1 MRQQVSHQPCQRKDG
16 DTDTQQYGEEET
28 AVDVAPEFPEFEPAE
43 QFQRSRI
50 KTFDRLDQFA
60 VNSRNKGDRPARYS
74 RDNIPIAQPFSANS
88 TYLNIIRSNKKLGN
102 SSFNVPFD
110 NSERCLFAV
119 PGCIG
124 NAPAHRSL
132 PGKDL
137 RRFTPK
143 EVH

>member
-16 DTDTQQYGEEET
+16 DTDTLQYGEEET

-74 RDNIPIAQPFSANS
+74 RDNIRHSHCAAFQ
-88 TYLNIIRSNKKLGN
+88 RQQH
-102 SSFNVPFD
+102 V
-110 NSERCLFAV
+110 SEHNPL
-119 PGCIG
+119 
-124 NAPAHRSL
+124 
-132 PGKDL
+132 
-137 RRFTPK
+137 
-143 EVH
+143 

>member
-16 DTDTQQYGEEET
+16 DTDTLQYGEEET

-60 VNSRNKGDRPARYS
+60 VNSGTTSA
-74 RDNIPIAQPFSANS
+74 IPIAQPFSANS